1 MKPSAALS
9 LGLLAVFVVTL
20 AACGGDD
27 DDETIAP
34 TRTSSAEEVLY
45 LEALAP
51 ALQGVNAQ
59 LERLG
64 ELRAE
69 AFDDGPDPAAADA
82 YGVAYETFA
91 SEPGA
96 SSFIGSVSA
105 AIEALTPNESLAGE
119 HQALVSAA
127 NDGVLLAEE
136 LAAKLNESP
145 PASDAEFLQLFGA
158 LDGATITSRYHDA
171 CTALQFSATSGGLD
185 IDLQCLL

>member
-1 MKPSAALS
+1 MTSIVKPSAALS
-9 LGLLAVFVVTL
+9 LGLLAVLVLTL

-27 DDETIAP
+27 DDETTAP
-34 TRTSSAEEVLY
+34 TSASSAEEALY

-59 LERLG
+59 LDGLG

-69 AFDDGPDPAAADA
+69 AFDDGPDPAAAHA

-91 SEPGA
+91 SERL
-96 SSFIGSVSA
+96 A
-105 AIEALTPNESLAGE
+105 AIEALTPNESLTDE
-119 HQALVSAA
+119 HQALVFAA
-127 NDGVLLAEE
+127 SDGVLLAQE

-145 PASDAEFLQLFGA
+145 PASDAEFLELFGS

-171 CTALQFSATSGGLD
+171 CTALQSSATSGGLD